1 MRTIVHLSDLH
12 FGRLDRRIVAP
23 LITAIGEVAP
33 DLVTIS
39 GDFTQR
45 ARASQFAEAR
55 GFLQALPSPRL
66 VVPGNHDVPLYD
78 LATRFLRPFARYRRF
93 IAADLEPMFVDPEIV
108 VLGLNSARSFT
119 FGRGRLNAGQI
130 RTAADRLR
138 AVPPNV
144 VKIVVTHH
152 PFDLPDDYDPK
163 HLVGRA
169 KMAMAGLASVGAD
182 LFLAGH
188 LHVSHIGRTA
198 ERYQIEGHSAL
209 VVQAGTLSTRQ
220 RGEASSFNV
229 LRVNHPHI
237 SVERRTWDDGRQTF
251 VEASHRRFRHT
262 GDGWIEE
269 T

>member
-1 MRTIVHLSDLH
+1 M
-12 FGRLDRRIVAP
+12 AP

-55 GFLQALPSPRL
+55 GFLRALPSPRL

-78 LATRFLRPFARYRRF
+78 LATRFLRPFARYQRF
-93 IAADLEPMFVDPEIV
+93 IADDLEPMFVDTEIV
-108 VLGLNSARSFT
+108 ALGLNSARSLT
-119 FGRGRLNAGQI
+119 FGRGRLNARQV

-138 AVPPNV
+138 AVPANV

-169 KMAMAGLASVGAD
+169 KMAMAELASVGAD

-198 ERYQIEGHSAL
+198 ERYQTEGHSAL

-229 LRVNHPHI
+229 LRVNRPHI
-237 SVERRTWDDGRQTF
+237 TVERRTWDDARQTF
-251 VEASHRRFRHT
+251 VEASRRQFRRT
-262 GDGWIEE
+262 DDGWIEE